1 MSVWLDDREKARRRV
16 RDMLFYY
23 VQSLMTEASMLKT
36 QTLRL
41 STKFVSLSKHIT
53 RNQTFEVMNDM
64 KQLTDDQLVEM
75 YRDGKDAAF
84 DALLARHKDRLYSY
98 IFYSV
103 HQADTA
109 DDIFQET
116 FVRAIVTIRQG
127 GYTSNGKFYSWLARI
142 AHNLVID
149 SFRDQQ
155 SDNALQ
161 SEELMHE
168 LYGTGSVVGSS
179 VEREQEAERCVSDVK
194 QLIDLLPEAQQE
206 VVRMRLYENMS
217 FKDIAEQK
225 SISINTALGRM
236 HYAIINLRRMAGERG
251 VTAYTL

>member
-1 MSVWLDDREKARRRV
+1 
-16 RDMLFYY
+16 
-23 VQSLMTEASMLKT
+23 
-36 QTLRL
+36 
-41 STKFVSLSKHIT
+41 
-53 RNQTFEVMNDM
+53 MNDL

-75 YRDGKDAAF
+75 YRTGKDEAF
-84 DALLARHKDRLYSY
+84 DALLARYKDRLYSY

-103 HQADTA
+103 HQSDAA

-116 FVRAIVTIRQG
+116 FVRAIMTIRQG

-161 SEELMHE
+161 SEELMAE
-168 LYGTGSVVGSS
+168 LYGGGSVMGTTA
-179 VEREQEAERCVSDVK
+179 EREQEAAQCVTNVR
-194 QLIDLLPEAQQE
+194 QLIDLLPETQQE

-225 SISINTALGRM
+225 HISINTALGRM
-236 HYAIINLRRMAGERG
+236 HYAVINLRRMAGERH